1 MAYTFWR
8 RIFGTAST
16 GAGARNDGEQITIPG
31 AYSVSPASSVTLD
44 TAMQVSA
51 VWACVKLYCEI
62 IGAMPLR
69 VYNIT
74 NDVWREDT
82 QHPLARLFGGRVNAW
97 QTRPEFFETI
107 VANESLQG
115 NSYSLIQRNQRGE
128 MIGLVPLMSEQM
140 QVALMNG
147 RLHYQYT
154 DNGQTKEIP
163 AESIWHT
170 KRFGNGVVGLS
181 VLGYARN
188 TIGVAQAA
196 ENSVSRIYQNGA
208 KPSGV
213 LKVDKPLTPEQR
225 AKARTNYQGLEGG
238 TDDRL
243 LVLEAGFDY
252 KQISMTP
259 EDIELLASRRYQ
271 VEDIARFFGVPSV
284 LINDTTASTVW
295 GSGVSQIVEGFYKLS
310 LRPYLSRLEASI
322 EQWLLT
328 PGERASGN
336 IRVRFDFEDF
346 LQQSQAARIT
356 MYKDAIM
363 GGFMTP
369 NQARKLEGWEP
380 VEGGDRAF
388 MQQQMV
394 PISAIT
400 GEQLVVSTREQKSKG
415 EEMHLHLPE
424 VRIPDISIP
433 APVIHY
439 APEVKFDAP
448 APQVTVRNE
457 VATPDVQVNVAAP
470 DVKVDVAAP
479 AVSVTPEI
487 AVRLPAR
494 KTETNVEYDG
504 KDRIKRTTQIEKDA

>member
-8 RIFGTAST
+8 RIFGTTST

-31 AYSVSPASSVTLD
+31 AYSVSPAASVTLD

-69 VYNIT
+69 VYTTKNG
-74 NDVWREDT
+74 VWKET
-82 QHPLARLFGGRVNAW
+82 LQHPLAQLFNGRLNAW

-107 VANESLQG
+107 IANECLQG
-115 NSYSLIQRNQRGE
+115 NAYSMIQRNSTGQI
-128 MIGLVPLMSEQM
+128 IGLVPLMSEQM
-140 QVALMNG
+140 QVALKDS

-154 DNGQTKEIP
+154 DNGNAKEIP
-163 AESIWHT
+163 TDSIWHT

-196 ENSVSRIYQNGA
+196 ENSVSRIYENGA
-208 KPSGV
+208 KPSGL
-213 LKVDKPLTPEQR
+213 LKIDKPLTATQR
-225 AKARTNYQGLEGG
+225 TAIKANYQDLESG
-238 TDDRL
+238 TQDRL
-243 LVLEAGFDY
+243 MVLEAGFSY
-252 KQISMTP
+252 QPISMTP

-328 PGERASGN
+328 PAERAAGD
-336 IRVRFDFEDF
+336 IKIRFDFEDF
-346 LQQSQAARIT
+346 LQQSQASRIT
-356 MYKDAIM
+356 MYKEAIT

-400 GEQLVVSTREQKSKG
+400 GDQLAMSVKENKGRG
-415 EEMHLHLPE
+415 EEMHLHMPE
-424 VRIPDISIP
+424 VRIPDINIP

-448 APQVTVRNE
+448 APQVTVHNE
-457 VATPDVQVNVAAP
+457 MQPQEVRVEFTAPEVRVDIAAP
-470 DVKVDVAAP
+470 NVT
-479 AVSVTPEI
+479 VTPEI
-487 AVRLPAR
+487 SVRMPSR
-494 KTETNVEYDG
+494 KTETQVEYDA